1 MSLLHKTSSVLNISK
16 PKSYLDLSINYNNN
30 NNNLY
35 DIKPEINKNNNFN
48 IKEHNII
55 GINKSSNNIRNIS
68 SDKYKYNYNYSND
81 LEDNIDNNIYSNS
94 IISQEF
100 TFKNNN
106 NEYIQSDINNISIN
120 NSEDINYKN
129 ERYTKIID
137 ENKLLKEK
145 LIKYDSQRSE
155 TNKIILELREENSNL
170 QLKIQKLIENEK
182 AEKDKYRNEL
192 NEKNKIINSQED
204 HIHNIKEKIYLLSND
219 NISLLQN
226 IQNLNNKLKNL
237 TNDKRILIEEISE
250 LNKSLSN
257 KIKPKLLKNED
268 YLQSL
273 ENQIALLKKDND
285 SLIEND
291 IKQKNIIDKFIKEN
305 RILKKNI
312 ESYEVYSKDDSSIK
326 EINDIYQKNRNKSIT
341 NSDDTIAGFD
351 VKKFSSYKLINKEQ
365 KKRNNIFKIEPF
377 IKQKRNSVDKNNIK
391 NIKSFKKLMTSSSE
405 KSINHFKPVN
415 SRNLRKKL
423 LYNFNDDKY
432 NTNFYTTFFIKN
444 KNENNNTKEKN
455 NYLYFNTTI
464 RKKNKDRNGVI
475 KINKNNFNKKNK
487 TRLENISNFDFI
499 LDLKKSNNIEEEK
512 KDSNVFSNQINKYNQ
527 SQSKSLLSTYTEEI
541 Y

>member
-30 NNNLY
+30 NNLY
-35 DIKPEINKNNNFN
+35 DIKPEIYKNNNFN
-48 IKEHNII
+48 IKEQNII
-55 GINKSSNNIRNIS
+55 SINKSSNNIRNIS

-81 LEDNIDNNIYSNS
+81 LENNIDNNIYSNS

-273 ENQIALLKKDND
+273 ENQISLLKKDND

-312 ESYEVYSKDDSSIK
+312 ESYEVNSKDDSSIK
-326 EINDIYQKNRNKSIT
+326 EINDIYQKNKSKSIT
-341 NSDDTIAGFD
+341 NSDDTI
-351 VKKFSSYKLINKEQ
+351 
-365 KKRNNIFKIEPF
+365 
-377 IKQKRNSVDKNNIK
+377 
-391 NIKSFKKLMTSSSE
+391 
-405 KSINHFKPVN
+405 
-415 SRNLRKKL
+415 
-423 LYNFNDDKY
+423 
-432 NTNFYTTFFIKN
+432 
-444 KNENNNTKEKN
+444 
-455 NYLYFNTTI
+455 
-464 RKKNKDRNGVI
+464 
-475 KINKNNFNKKNK
+475 
-487 TRLENISNFDFI
+487 
-499 LDLKKSNNIEEEK
+499 
-512 KDSNVFSNQINKYNQ
+512 
-527 SQSKSLLSTYTEEI
+527 
-541 Y
+541 

>member
-16 PKSYLDLSINYNNN
+16 PNNYLTLSTNYN

-35 DIKPEINKNNNFN
+35 DIQPEIYKNNNFN
-48 IKEHNII
+48 TKEHNII
-55 GINKSSNNIRNIS
+55 GINKPRNNIRNINNN
-68 SDKYKYNYNYSND
+68 KYNYNYSND
-81 LEDNIDNNIYSNS
+81 LSDNINNNIYS
-94 IISQEF
+94 QEF
-100 TFKNNN
+100 SFKQNN
-106 NEYIQSDINNISIN
+106 NEYIPSDINSISIN
-120 NSEDINYKN
+120 NSEDINYMN
-129 ERYTKIID
+129 ERYSKIID

-155 TNKIILELREENSNL
+155 TNKVILELREENSNL

-182 AEKDKYRNEL
+182 EANDKYRDEL
-192 NEKNKIINSQED
+192 NEKNKIINSHKD
-204 HIHNIKEKIYLLSND
+204 NIHNLKEKIYLLSND

-273 ENQIALLKKDND
+273 ENQIALLKNEND

-291 IKQKNIIDKFIKEN
+291 IKQKNIINKFIKEN
-305 RILKKNI
+305 KILKKNI
-312 ESYEVYSKDDSSIK
+312 ESYEVNSKDDTSIK
-326 EINDIYQKNRNKSIT
+326 EINTKYQKNKSKSIT
-341 NSDDTIAGFD
+341 NSDDTVTGID
-351 VKKFSSYKLINKEQ
+351 IKKFSSYYSINKEL
-365 KKRNNIFKIEPF
+365 KKRSSIFKIHPF
-377 IKQKRNSVDKNNIK
+377 MKQKRNSFDKNNIK
-391 NIKSFKKLMTSSSE
+391 NINCFKKLMASSSD
-405 KSINHFKPVN
+405 KNINRFKPVN

-423 LYNFNDDKY
+423 LYNFNDKSNNNY
-432 NTNFYTTFFIKN
+432 YTTFFIKN
-444 KNENNNTKEKN
+444 KNESYSTKEKN

-464 RKKNKDRNGVI
+464 RKKSKDKNDVI
-475 KINKNNFNKKNK
+475 NINKRNK
-487 TRLENISNFDFI
+487 TRLTNIPNFDFN
-499 LDLKKSNNIEEEK
+499 LKFKKSNNIEEEK
-512 KDSNVFSNQINKYNQ
+512 KDSDLISNHINKYN
-527 SQSKSLLSTYTEEI
+527 SSRSKSLLSSYTEEI